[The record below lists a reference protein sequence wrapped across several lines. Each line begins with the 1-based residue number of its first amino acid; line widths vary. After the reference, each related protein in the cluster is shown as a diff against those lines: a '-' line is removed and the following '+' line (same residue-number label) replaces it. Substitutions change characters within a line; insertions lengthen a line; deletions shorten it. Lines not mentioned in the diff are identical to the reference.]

1 MMQQFPIFVDL
12 HVVPPLIIGDAPA
25 LAAKLRLLRKAA
37 LDMHAIQT
45 SGNCI
50 RNITSDPLAGAAH
63 DEIAN
68 PLGWCEIIRQW
79 STLHPEFAFLPR
91 KFKIAV
97 FAGTEDR
104 AATGFHDIGLRLIK
118 NSAGELGFR
127 VLVGGGQGRTPRVA
141 QIISA
146 FLPER
151 YLLSYLEAILR
162 VYNAAGRR
170 DNIYKARIKILI
182 EVMGKTLFLILLMP
196 NGCGLRT
203 ARLTCLKLGNIGSW
217 RNLRGR
223 LCHR

>member
-1 MMQQFPIFVDL
+1 M
-12 HVVPPLIIGDAPA
+12 
-25 LAAKLRLLRKAA
+25 
-37 LDMHAIQT
+37 
-45 SGNCI
+45 
-50 RNITSDPLAGAAH
+50 
-63 DEIAN
+63 
-68 PLGWCEIIRQW
+68 
-79 STLHPEFAFLPR
+79 
-91 KFKIAV
+91 

-170 DNIYKARIKILI
+170 DNIYKARIKILV
-182 EVMGKTLFLILLMP
+182 EAMGINAFSDAVDAEWVRIKDSAVDLPETE
-196 NGCGLRT
+196 
-203 ARLTCLKLGNIGSW
+203 K
-217 RNLRGR
+217 
-223 LCHR
+223 HRIICCF